1 MIKIKN
7 KIKLLVVFLLAIIIP
22 ILLIL
27 KGIIRIDVI
36 IQLGENLQFN
46 FISFFSVLCG
56 FSFTAV
62 SILISIIDKEQ
73 IKRLWDNSYLDNLY
87 YSSFISMFAD
97 LVEIFVALYIVFN
110 NITDN
115 IWFVVEIITLS
126 ISLLFFVYS
135 IIKLFILIQDLKL

>member
-7 KIKLLVVFLLAIIIP
+7 KIKLLLVFMLAIVIP
-22 ILLIL
+22 QLLIF
-27 KGIIRIDVI
+27 KRIIRIDVI
-36 IQLGENLQFN
+36 IQLGKSLQLN

-73 IKRLWDNSYLDNLY
+73 IKRLWVNSYLDNLY

-97 LVEIFVALYIVFN
+97 IVEIFLALYIVFN

-115 IWFVVEIITLS
+115 IWFIIEIILLS
-126 ISLLFFVYS
+126 ISLIFFVYS
-135 IIKLFILIQDLKL
+135 IIKLFILIQDLKS